1 MDGRLSY
8 QWIYRYLPVFQPR
21 PPSLHLV
28 ELSRQRPYPE
38 SGLAHRLP
46 VGFLGNERPSETS
59 RDTARSSPFGPLS
72 GFAGTEILIGTN
84 ASYNASYKVAH
95 LKSMIPDGVMHF
107 LRGTSSGPES
117 AILSTGSKKDTPMV
131 STSGRHS
138 IRKRS

>member
-1 MDGRLSY
+1 GGLCLRVAAPRLGFPFLFS
-8 QWIYRYLPVFQPR
+8 
-21 PPSLHLV
+21 
-28 ELSRQRPYPE
+28 SRRRHTRF
-38 SGLAHRLP
+38 SRDWSSDVCSSDLGLAHRLP

-117 AILSTGSKKDTPMV
+117 AILSTGSKKDTP
-131 STSGRHS
+131 
-138 IRKRS
+138 